1 MTKRLIAIL
10 LGLGGLLLAL
20 YSLGAGTW
28 WKPQATVTATSE
40 AQSDVPYVITAPGV
54 LELVDEVVEVKATA
68 DSGVVEMALADSTEA
83 ESWLG
88 DSPAL
93 EVTGLTDW
101 ETLETTRIDGEGEAA
116 PIGGSVLWIEEVSG
130 EGEVSLDLKIPTG
143 NFAVIATTED
153 GTAPAISLTWQREVA
168 APWWMIPGIIL
179 GTILMAL
186 GIYLFNED
194 NKRRVKERR
203 RHEREERR
211 AERRA
216 RLSGQDTTVLP
227 RVETDEPIDPA
238 DRDAVA
244 TSTNTAYG
252 ASIIP
257 ASSRATELREAELAD
272 EDRVIIPGSEDSD
285 DDDHSAF
292 APVDTDETYDD
303 EDEVEI
309 VESYDDEDEVDEGD
323 VEYVESDDMDDA
335 EVIDDADVTE
345 ADDSPVEA
353 DEPEAKE
360 PSDSDDWRDLW
371 GMRPKENN

>member
-1 MTKRLIAIL
+1 
-10 LGLGGLLLAL
+10 
-20 YSLGAGTW
+20 
-28 WKPQATVTATSE
+28 
-40 AQSDVPYVITAPGV
+40 
-54 LELVDEVVEVKATA
+54 
-68 DSGVVEMALADSTEA
+68 
-83 ESWLG
+83 
-88 DSPAL
+88 
-93 EVTGLTDW
+93 
-101 ETLETTRIDGEGEAA
+101 
-116 PIGGSVLWIEEVSG
+116 
-130 EGEVSLDLKIPTG
+130 
-143 NFAVIATTED
+143 
-153 GTAPAISLTWQREVA
+153 
-168 APWWMIPGIIL
+168 
-179 GTILMAL
+179 
-186 GIYLFNED
+186 
-194 NKRRVKERR
+194 
-203 RHEREERR
+203 
-211 AERRA
+211 
-216 RLSGQDTTVLP
+216 
-227 RVETDEPIDPA
+227 VETDEPIDPA

-272 EDRVIIPGSEDSD
+272 EDRVIIPGSEASD